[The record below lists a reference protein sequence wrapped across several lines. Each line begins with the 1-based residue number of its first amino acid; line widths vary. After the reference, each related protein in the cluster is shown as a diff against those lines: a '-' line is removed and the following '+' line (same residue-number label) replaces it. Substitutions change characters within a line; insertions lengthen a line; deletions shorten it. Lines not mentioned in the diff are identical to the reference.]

1 MGAPSNSWR
10 ALAGFLGV
18 AAGVALLFALVAMV
32 ALRPRDG
39 LAWVRVPD
47 LGDDLRVDAG
57 LQTKPL
63 KETVVAAVLHDREM
77 DGTTG
82 GGVAFDLA
90 LDVHQLHESTM

>member
-18 AAGVALLFALVAMV
+18 AVVVALLFAAVAMV
-32 ALRPRDG
+32 ALRSREG

-47 LGDDLRVDAG
+47 FGADLRVDAG

-63 KETVVAAVLHDREM
+63 KDTVVAVSYTHLTLPTILR
-77 DGTTG
+77 
-82 GGVAFDLA
+82 V
-90 LDVHQLHESTM
+90 